1 MVINHPQIMSWN
13 VGIIKKRL
21 NLDSTILLQD
31 QKALSR
37 ITPLGVKPSFYKPN
51 DELLAFLENL

>member
-31 QKALSR
+31 HYQKIIVALSETNR
-37 ITPLGVKPSFYKPN
+37 LMKQIDKINF
-51 DELLAFLENL
+51 E

>member
-1 MVINHPQIMSWN
+1 MSWN

-31 QKALSR
+31 QVAQPLDGWCFEIIFKSKLST
-37 ITPLGVKPSFYKPN
+37 INSNVNYLY
-51 DELLAFLENL
+51 